1 MINLEKE
8 IKDLREYN
16 SDENILRNNMKDVM
30 EIITY
35 VSVAERYISM
45 AKNKIE
51 EFPLK
56 KGEMFILSRSI
67 DNIYDF
73 LKGYNEK
80 EVQKEIM
87 KIKGD
92 K

>member
-1 MINLEKE
+1 MKIF
-8 IKDLREYN
+8 
-16 SDENILRNNMKDVM
+16 LRNNMKDVM

-56 KGEMFILSRSI
+56 K
-67 DNIYDF
+67 
-73 LKGYNEK
+73 EK
-80 EVQKEIM
+80 CLFYIKSV
-87 KIKGD
+87 KIIPPFRV
-92 K
+92 